1 MKIHFIITTSIRCYV
16 INVIAIVSQNY
27 GLFKVKHS
35 MSKNPFTFGTPENKL
50 LIIFSYYIVYH
61 VIGYIYYTLAIKN
74 LKDGSTEFQKYITCE
89 SSGHDPEDPCD
100 KSRLGELHQP
110 VLEALTIIFYLIPVV
125 NLVFVFDFQ
134 QTQSFCSLLYP
145 RKQ

>member
-1 MKIHFIITTSIRCYV
+1 MV
-16 INVIAIVSQNY
+16 NNVIAIISQNY

-35 MSKNPFTFGTPENKL
+35 KSKNPFKFGTPEKKL
-50 LIIFSYYIVYH
+50 LIIFSYYTLFH
-61 VIGYIYYTLAIKN
+61 VTIYIYYMFVIKN

-110 VLEALTIIFYLIPVV
+110 VLEALTIIFLYLIPVV

-134 QTQSFCSLLYP
+134 QALSFCSMIS
-145 RKQ
+145 KKAKATFFCVW